1 MFHQLYQTNLK
12 LNNTIVACDIG
23 PSVNTFFVFHIFRI
37 ESFKI
42 LVFNSAD
49 KYGSITTTKF
59 QGLLL
64 AFQYLV
70 LVHLYVL
77 QLQVF
82 LLCQTSIQFYFVA
95 FMQTNH
101 LPKNLES
108 LMKSLKFFKILGQH
122 DFPGLNLF

>member
-1 MFHQLYQTNLK
+1 M
-12 LNNTIVACDIG
+12 
-23 PSVNTFFVFHIFRI
+23 NTFFIFHIFII
-37 ESFKI
+37 ENFKI

-82 LLCQTSIQFYFVA
+82 FVLPSIGPFLFCSFDANQ
-95 FMQTNH
+95 
-101 LPKNLES
+101 S
-108 LMKSLKFFKILGQH
+108 LAKKPRKSYEKSKVFQ
-122 DFPGLNLF
+122 DTWAT